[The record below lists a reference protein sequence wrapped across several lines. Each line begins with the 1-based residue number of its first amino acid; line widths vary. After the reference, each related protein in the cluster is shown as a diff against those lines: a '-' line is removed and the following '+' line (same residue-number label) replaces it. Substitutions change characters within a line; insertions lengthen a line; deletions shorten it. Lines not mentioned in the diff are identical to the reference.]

1 MHVGRD
7 SRNVFIALVLAIGAV
22 LLIQTR
28 SRGIDPDELEHLHA
42 ACAVSWGEVPYRDF
56 FEHHGPGLFYMLQP
70 ILWMTGAA
78 LPALWWSRFLMW
90 GIGMAT
96 LALTGATAYRL
107 AGDCPNFRLSENGT
121 VSFDMRRTAAAIA
134 PALLGCT
141 TIFFWKTVEVRPDV
155 PAMFLLTLAAY
166 VMVAAPK
173 RSSPFA
179 ALLIGFLLGLATL
192 FTQKAIVPAAALIL
206 AQLALCC
213 RDRQTACGFAPYS
226 RKTTLR
232 YCVLIVL
239 GGMAA
244 WLIALGLFYFAGAW
258 EAFLQATVYQL
269 WIWPVRQSP
278 LTALRP
284 TLLSDLPLWIG
295 AAMAI
300 IASIQDVCTSA
311 AQTDASQV
319 QRYGRVVLS
328 LAVLACFIGGLFV
341 QASYS
346 QYYLLWFPLAAIV
359 AADWLVRQGTIPQ
372 FVSTTRGL
380 SPPASAITPRAYW
393 TFAGL
398 LGILVV
404 FEAFMAAHAAN
415 RGADGALPHL
425 LDRFSTLAIDV
436 FALGFIPLVAI
447 AVAVCLARRRRA
459 GVVLWLAVL
468 GFGYA
473 GLRNL
478 DVLCWSNREQVAL
491 IATVDRLVGPD
502 ETVFDG
508 FTGLG
513 VFRRHAYYYWWLN
526 PYSLNLMEGESR
538 EPRLLASL
546 KRSPP
551 KLICVDENVEKLPG
565 VMEWVEENYRPI
577 EPPLYLRKDSVTAP
591 VRGRGG

>member
-7 SRNVFIALVLAIGAV
+7 PKNAFFALVLAIGAV
-22 LLIQTR
+22 LLIQAR

-42 ACAVSWGEVPYRDF
+42 ACAVSWGEIPYRDF
-56 FEHHGPGLFYMLQP
+56 FEHHSPGLYYMLQP
-70 ILWMTGAA
+70 ILWMTGPA

-90 GIGMAT
+90 AAGMAT

-107 AGDCPNFRLSENGT
+107 AGDCPNFRLRENGT
-121 VSFDMRRTAAAIA
+121 VPLDMRRTAAAIA

-141 TIFFWKTVEVRPDV
+141 TIFFWKTVEIRPDV

-173 RSSPFA
+173 RTSLFA
-179 ALLIGFLLGLATL
+179 ALFLGLLLGLATL

-213 RDRQTACGFAPYS
+213 RGRQAACGFAAYS
-226 RKTTLR
+226 RITAIR
-232 YCVLIVL
+232 YCFLVVL
-239 GGMAA
+239 GSMAV
-244 WLIALGLFYFAGAW
+244 WLIALGLFCIAGAG

-284 TLLSDLPLWIG
+284 TLLADLPLWIG
-295 AAMAI
+295 SAMAI
-300 IASIQDVCTSA
+300 IASIHNVCTSA
-311 AQTDASQV
+311 AQTDASQA
-319 QRYGRVVLS
+319 QRYGRAVLS
-328 LAVLACFIGGLFV
+328 LTVLACFIGGLFV

-346 QYYLLWFPLAAIV
+346 QYYLLWFPLAAVI
-359 AADWLVRQGTIPQ
+359 AADWLVRQGTVPQ
-372 FVSTTRGL
+372 FVSTNRGI

-404 FEAFMAAHAAN
+404 FEAFLAAHAAN

-425 LDRFSTLAIDV
+425 FDRFSTIAIDV
-436 FALGFIPLVAI
+436 FAIVFIPVVAI
-447 AVAVCLARRRRA
+447 VAAVCLARRRRA

-478 DVLCWSNREQVAL
+478 DALCWSNRDQVAL
-491 IATVDRLVGPD
+491 LATVDRLVGPD

-538 EPRLLASL
+538 EQGLLASL

-551 KLICVDENVEKLPG
+551 KLICVDENVMKLPG

-577 EPPLYLRKDSVTAP
+577 EPPLYLRKEPLTAP
-591 VRGRGG
+591 ARGRGG